1 MPSAD
6 TTTTTTLA
14 TNLRRLGFN
23 RTADDLND
31 LIAQA
36 ARKRSS
42 ATVLLEHIVAAELE
56 DKQRRSVESRL
67 TRARLGR
74 SKPFA
79 DWDWQWPTALDRP
92 TLERILTLDFLAR
105 GENVILVGAQGLGK
119 TMLAKNIA
127 HQAILA
133 GHTALFTTAADL
145 LLNLNGQETAR
156 ALERR
161 LRHYTRPAL
170 LVVDEVGYLAYD
182 ARAADLLF
190 QLVSRR
196 YEHRS
201 LLITTNLPFKRWDT
215 VFPNASCAV
224 ALIDRLTHH
233 VEILL
238 LEGRSYR
245 RREAEISQQERNPN
259 DRTVTTRRNHRDPHV
274 VNETGRYLCRNDQF
288 LALGNIL
295 VTVLGGVLAE
305 LGQHRGTALLEG
317 VGDVLQEDQAE
328 HDVLVLGGVHGAAQR
343 VGHRPQLGLMAG
355 RGPAVRFRLRAAL
368 LLLSGSSSRHA
379 PGDPP
384 SQESDSRLKSSHS
397 LQSAA
402 DPPVARRRADRS
414 GAGSPESWPNRARH
428 GLRDGRQA
436 PCPAAG
442 RGSGSA
448 APRDFSGH

>member
-14 TNLRRLGFN
+14 TDLRRLGFN

-74 SKPFA
+74 FKPFA

-92 TLERILTLDFLAR
+92 ALERILTLDF
-105 GENVILVGAQGLGK
+105 
-119 TMLAKNIA
+119 
-127 HQAILA
+127 
-133 GHTALFTTAADL
+133 
-145 LLNLNGQETAR
+145 LNGQETAR

-245 RREAEISQQERNPN
+245 RREAEISQQERN
-259 DRTVTTRRNHRDPHV
+259 RQRSHRD
-274 VNETGRYLCRNDQF
+274 D
-288 LALGNIL
+288 A
-295 VTVLGGVLAE
+295 
-305 LGQHRGTALLEG
+305 
-317 VGDVLQEDQAE
+317 
-328 HDVLVLGGVHGAAQR
+328 
-343 VGHRPQLGLMAG
+343 
-355 RGPAVRFRLRAAL
+355 
-368 LLLSGSSSRHA
+368 
-379 PGDPP
+379 
-384 SQESDSRLKSSHS
+384 
-397 LQSAA
+397 
-402 DPPVARRRADRS
+402 
-414 GAGSPESWPNRARH
+414 PESPRPSR
-428 GLRDGRQA
+428 RQ
-436 PCPAAG
+436 
-442 RGSGSA
+442 
-448 APRDFSGH
+448 

>member
-14 TNLRRLGFN
+14 TNHRRLGFN

-74 SKPFA
+74 FKPFA

-145 LLNLNGQETAR
+145 LLDLNGQETAR

-288 LALGNIL
+288 LALGNSF
-295 VTVLGGVLAE
+295 
-305 LGQHRGTALLEG
+305 RNN
-317 VGDVLQEDQAE
+317 
-328 HDVLVLGGVHGAAQR
+328 
-343 VGHRPQLGLMAG
+343 AG
-355 RGPAVRFRLRAAL
+355 
-368 LLLSGSSSRHA
+368 
-379 PGDPP
+379 
-384 SQESDSRLKSSHS
+384 
-397 LQSAA
+397 
-402 DPPVARRRADRS
+402 
-414 GAGSPESWPNRARH
+414 
-428 GLRDGRQA
+428 
-436 PCPAAG
+436 
-442 RGSGSA
+442 
-448 APRDFSGH
+448 